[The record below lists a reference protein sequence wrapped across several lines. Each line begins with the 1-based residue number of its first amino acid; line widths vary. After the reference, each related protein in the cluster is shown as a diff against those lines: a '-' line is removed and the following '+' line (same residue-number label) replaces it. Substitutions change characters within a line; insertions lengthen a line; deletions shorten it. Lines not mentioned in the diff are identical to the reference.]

1 MIDIKKIREDFD
13 ATAAQLARR
22 GVEKERVQKAKDLD
36 GTRRALIAETET
48 LKAKRN
54 AASKEI
60 GQIAK
65 QGGDIAAA
73 KEEMR
78 KMKFEKDYDPTK
90 PYDVVTD
97 DDDDGGETPTN
108 NGGTDDNETGGETP
122 SRVRAGCEA
131 QNYRKREEYTYVRC
145 FW

>member
-36 GTRRALIAETET
+36 EKRRSLIAETET

-65 QGGDIAAA
+65 QGGDIFGFSDKTAD
-73 KEEMR
+73 
-78 KMKFEKDYDPTK
+78 KFKCSVYDLDLSCPLGLE
-90 PYDVVTD
+90 P
-97 DDDDGGETPTN
+97 
-108 NGGTDDNETGGETP
+108 
-122 SRVRAGCEA
+122 
-131 QNYRKREEYTYVRC
+131 
-145 FW
+145 